1 VTVVCPGFVRTRI
14 ADGERNRP
22 PELQNSPDEAPS
34 LPDAIVAKFHEA
46 VDAGIEPLE
55 VADQTFDAI
64 RSGQLYVLTHPEY
77 GVEVEKRMNAILDQ
91 R

>member
-1 VTVVCPGFVRTRI
+1 VRTRI

-22 PELQNSPDEAPS
+22 PELQNLPDEAPS